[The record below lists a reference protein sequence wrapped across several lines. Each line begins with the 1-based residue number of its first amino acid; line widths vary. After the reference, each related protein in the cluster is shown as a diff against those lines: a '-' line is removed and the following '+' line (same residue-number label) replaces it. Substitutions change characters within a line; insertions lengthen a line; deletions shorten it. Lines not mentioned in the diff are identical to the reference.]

1 MFKVSDFLSHFSK
14 HNDFAKTS
22 KFEVIISPPLGLP
35 DLKSY
40 DLRFQCETTEL
51 PGYNINAVEN
61 RIYGVSTP
69 VASAAVSFADISLT
83 FICSGDMWEKK
94 MFDRWMNGIVPVN
107 NYNLK
112 YRDDY
117 TSPKIEIN
125 QYTDIYYDSP
135 DQPLKN
141 NSEVFSGEQKIYSAV
156 LYNAFPISISPLSLN
171 WADDAFHRLTVTF
184 KYDYW
189 VPGTF
194 DPFKPATAGN
204 NKKPNGSLPPI
215 GRGTAIT
222 AGNFVN
228 DTRGSIKNILKS

>member
-1 MFKVSDFLSHFSK
+1 MFKVSDFLSHFGK

-22 KFEVIISPPLGLP
+22 KFEVLISPPPGIP
-35 DLKSY
+35 DLRSY

-69 VASAAVSFADISLT
+69 VASTAASFTDISLT

-94 MFDRWMNGIVPVN
+94 MFDRWLNGIVPIN
-107 NYNLK
+107 NYNPR

-125 QYTDIYYDSP
+125 QYTDIFYEDEG
-135 DQPLKN
+135 QPIQPN
-141 NSEVFSGEQKIYSAV
+141 TEIFSGEQKIYSAV

-171 WADDAFHRLTVTF
+171 WADDGIHRLVVAF

-194 DPFKPATAGN
+194 DPLKPVSSGN
-204 NKKPNGSLPPI
+204 NGKPNGSEPPT
-215 GRGTAIT
+215 GLGTKP
-222 AGNFVN
+222 
-228 DTRGSIKNILKS
+228 TRGNIRT

>member
-1 MFKVSDFLSHFSK
+1 MFKVSDFLNHFGR

-22 KFEVIISPPLGLP
+22 KFEVRISPPNGIP
-35 DLKSY
+35 DLNSY

-69 VASAAVSFADISLT
+69 VASTAASFADITLT

-94 MFDRWMNGIVPVN
+94 MFDRWMNAIVPIN
-107 NYNLK
+107 NYNPR

-125 QYTDIYYDSP
+125 QYTDIYYTED
-135 DQPLKN
+135 DQEIPAN
-141 NSEVFSGEQKIYSAV
+141 AEITASEQKIYSAV
-156 LYNAFPISISPLSLN
+156 LFNAFPISIAPLSLN
-171 WADDAFHRLTVTF
+171 WSDDNFHRLAVTF

-189 VPGTF
+189 SPGTF
-194 DPFKPATAGN
+194 DPFKPATVN
-204 NKKPNGSLPPI
+204 NNYEPNGSLPPI
-215 GRGTAIT
+215 GRGIET
-222 AGNFVN
+222 
-228 DTRGSIKNILKS
+228 